1 MIDGLMHGFA
11 VLMTFQNLSLCLLGA
26 VLGTLVGVLPGL
38 GPATTIALLLPISLK
53 LDPTGAIILL
63 AGIYYGVAYGGTITS
78 VLMRI
83 PGEASSVVTCIDGY
97 AMARKGRAGAALGI
111 AAIGS
116 FIAGTVGVMGVM
128 LLSPPL
134 AEVVIAFGPWEY
146 AALMLA
152 GLSMIAFFAASGVAK
167 AALMALVGLFLGS
180 VGLDP
185 MAGTPRF
192 TFGIP
197 ALVDGINIAPLALGL
212 FGLSELLFLAL
223 GGDAKPEILR
233 VPSGVLGFMP
243 NRQEWRRSAG
253 PIARGSVLGF
263 LVGLLPG
270 GGAVLASFLSYA
282 IEKRLTKHP
291 DEFGHGAIE
300 GVAGPESAN
309 NSGTAGAFIPLLTLG
324 IPSNAVTA
332 LLLGALL
339 VHGVQPGPMILER
352 QPELYW
358 GVIASMYLG
367 NVILVVLNLPLVGL
381 FVRALEVPRRFMATA
396 ILLICV
402 IGTWSTGLNQADV
415 LLASVFGIVGFIL
428 RRAGFDLG
436 PLVLAYVLGPTL
448 ERSLRQALLISD
460 GDLTEV
466 AQHPIALAF
475 LVVAAAVLL
484 SGMIL
489 RRRPAVVQ
497 DGGS

>member
-1 MIDGLMHGFA
+1 
-11 VLMTFQNLSLCLLGA
+11 
-26 VLGTLVGVLPGL
+26 
-38 GPATTIALLLPISLK
+38 
-53 LDPTGAIILL
+53 
-63 AGIYYGVAYGGTITS
+63 
-78 VLMRI
+78 
-83 PGEASSVVTCIDGY
+83 
-97 AMARKGRAGAALGI
+97 
-111 AAIGS
+111 
-116 FIAGTVGVMGVM
+116 
-128 LLSPPL
+128 
-134 AEVVIAFGPWEY
+134 
-146 AALMLA
+146 
-152 GLSMIAFFAASGVAK
+152 
-167 AALMALVGLFLGS
+167 MALVGLFLGS

-192 TFGIP
+192 TFGVP

-223 GGDAKPEILR
+223 SGDGKPEILR
-233 VPSGVLGFMP
+233 APSGMLGFMP
-243 NRQEWRRSAG
+243 NRQEWKRSAW

-282 IEKRLTKHP
+282 VEKRLTKYPH
-291 DEFGHGAIE
+291 EFGKGAIE

-367 NVILVVLNLPLVGL
+367 NFILVVLNLPFVGL
-381 FVRALEVPRRFMATA
+381 FVRALEVPRRFMATS

-402 IGTWSTGLNQADV
+402 IGTWSTGLNHFDV
-415 LLASVFGIVGFIL
+415 LFAAIFGIVGFLL

-436 PLVLAYVLGPTL
+436 PLILAYVLGPTL

-460 GDLTEV
+460 GDLMDV
-466 AQHPIALAF
+466 VHHPIALAF
-475 LVVAAAVLL
+475 LIIAALVLL
-484 SGMIL
+484 SAVMM
-489 RRRPAVVQ
+489 RKRPAVVQ
-497 DGGS
+497 DSGS

>member
-1 MIDGLMHGFA
+1 MLDGLLQGFT
-11 VLMTFQNLSLCLLGA
+11 VLLGWQNLSLCVLGA

-38 GPATTIALLLPISLK
+38 GPATTIVLLLPISLK
-53 LDPTGAIILL
+53 LDATGAIILL
-63 AGIYYGVAYGGTITS
+63 AGIYYGVSYGGTITS

-83 PGEASSVVTCIDGY
+83 PGEASSVVTCIDGH

-116 FIAGTVGVMGVM
+116 FVASTFGILGVT

-134 AEVVIAFGPWEY
+134 AELVIAFGPWEY
-146 AALMLA
+146 SALMLA
-152 GLSMIAFFAASGVAK
+152 GLSLVAFFAAGGVAK
-167 AALMALVGLFLGS
+167 ALLMALVGLFLGA

-185 MAGTPRF
+185 ITGTPRF
-192 TFGIP
+192 TFGLP
-197 ALVDGINIAPLALGL
+197 ALVDGINITPLALGL
-212 FGLSELLFLAL
+212 FGLSKLLFLAL
-223 GGDAKPEILR
+223 SKTGRPEIMR
-233 VPSGVLGFMP
+233 PPSTLLGFLP
-243 NRQEWRRSAG
+243 NREEARRSVW

-282 IEKRLTKHP
+282 IEKRLTRYP
-291 DEFGHGAIE
+291 EQFGHGAVE
-300 GVAGPESAN
+300 GVAGPEAAN
-309 NSGTAGAFIPLLTLG
+309 NSGTAGAFVPLLTLG
-324 IPSNAVTA
+324 LPSNAVTA

-367 NVILVVLNLPLVGL
+367 NVILLVLNLPFVGL
-381 FVRALEVPRRFMATA
+381 FVRALEIPRHFLAPG
-396 ILLICV
+396 ILMICV
-402 IGTWSTGLNQADV
+402 IGTWSIGLNAFDV
-415 LLASVFGIVGFIL
+415 TLAVGFGLLGFVL
-428 RRAGFDLG
+428 RRGGFDLG

-460 GDLTEV
+460 GDLTELLG
-466 AQHPIALAF
+466 HPIALGF
-475 LVVAAAVLL
+475 VATAALILL
-484 SGMIL
+484 ATGLL
-489 RRRPAVVQ
+489 RRRPAVAQ
-497 DGGS
+497 D

>member
-1 MIDGLMHGFA
+1 MAQGLLQGFA
-11 VLMTFQNLSLCLLGA
+11 VLLTVQNLSLCFLGA

-83 PGEASSVVTCIDGY
+83 PGEASSVVTCIDGH
-97 AMARKGRAGAALGI
+97 AMARNGRAGAALGI

-116 FIAGTVGVMGVM
+116 FIAGTFGVLGIM

-134 AEVVIAFGPWEY
+134 AEIVIAFGPWEY

-152 GLSMIAFFAASGVAK
+152 GLSLIAFFAASGIAK
-167 AALMALVGLFLGS
+167 ATLMALLGLLLGA

-185 MAGTPRF
+185 LTGTPRF

-197 ALVDGINIAPLALGL
+197 ALVDGVNIAPLALGL

-223 GGDAKPEILR
+223 GKDEKPELLR
-233 VPSGVLGFMP
+233 PPSTLLGFLP
-243 NRQEWRRSAG
+243 NREEARRSVM

-282 IEKRLTKHP
+282 VERRLARHP
-291 DEFGHGAIE
+291 EEFGHGAVE
-300 GVAGPESAN
+300 GVAGPEAAN

-324 IPSNAVTA
+324 IPANAVTA

-339 VHGVQPGPMILER
+339 IHGVQPGPMILER

-367 NVILVVLNLPLVGL
+367 NVLLLVLNLPFVGL
-381 FVRALEVPRRFMATA
+381 FVRALEVPRRFMATT
-396 ILLICV
+396 ILMICV
-402 IGTWSTGLNQADV
+402 IGTWSVGLNQFDV
-415 LLASVFGIVGFIL
+415 LLAAVFGLVGFGL

-436 PLVLAYVLGPTL
+436 PLVLAYVLGPTF
-448 ERSLRQALLISD
+448 ERSLRQALLIAD
-460 GDLTEV
+460 GDLTTLAE
-466 AQHPIALAF
+466 HPIALG
-475 LVVAAAVLL
+475 LILLAVLTL
-484 SGMIL
+484 ASGLVI
-489 RRRPAVVQ
+489 RKPAALQEAVT
-497 DGGS
+497 

>member
-1 MIDGLMHGFA
+1 MTDGLLHGFA
-11 VLMTFQNLSLCLLGA
+11 VLATVQNLALCLLGA

-38 GPATTIALLLPISLK
+38 GSATTIALLLPITLK

-63 AGIYYGVAYGGTITS
+63 SGIYYGVSYGGTITS

-83 PGEASSVVTCIDGY
+83 PGEASSIVTCFDGH
-97 AMARKGRAGAALGI
+97 AMAKNGRAGAALGV

-116 FIAGTVGVMGVM
+116 FIAGTFGILGIM

-134 AEVVIAFGPWEY
+134 AEIVIAFGPWEY

-152 GLSMIAFFAASGVAK
+152 SLSLIAFFAASGVAR
-167 AALMALVGLFLGS
+167 ACLMAMIGLFLGL

-185 MAGTPRF
+185 ITGASRF
-192 TFGIP
+192 TFGMP
-197 ALVDGINIAPLALGL
+197 ALLDGINIAPLALGL

-223 GGDAKPEILR
+223 SKGTTPEIMR
-233 VPSGVLGFMP
+233 PPSTLMGFMP
-243 NRQEWRRSAG
+243 NREEARRSIM
-253 PIARGSVLGF
+253 PVARGSVLGF

-282 IEKRLTKHP
+282 VERRLSRRP
-291 DEFGHGAIE
+291 EEFGKGAVE
-300 GVAGPESAN
+300 GVAGPEAAN

-358 GVIASMYLG
+358 GVIASMYVG
-367 NVILVVLNLPLVGL
+367 NVLLLILNLPFVGL
-381 FVRALEVPRRFMATA
+381 FVRALEVPRRFMATL
-396 ILLICV
+396 ILLICM
-402 IGTWSTGLNQADV
+402 IGTWSVGMAYFDMLMA
-415 LLASVFGIVGFIL
+415 AVFGLVGFAL
-428 RRAGFDLG
+428 RRSGFDLG
-436 PLVLAYVLGPTL
+436 PLILAYVLGPTF

-460 GDLTEV
+460 GDITVLT
-466 AQHPIALAF
+466 QHPIALG
-475 LVVAAAVLL
+475 LVAAAIVTLL
-484 SGMIL
+484 GGFFFQK
-489 RRRPAVVQ
+489 RPVVQ
-497 DGGS
+497 D

>member
-1 MIDGLMHGFA
+1 MTDGLLHGFA
-11 VLMTFQNLSLCLLGA
+11 VLATVQNLGLCLLGA

-38 GPATTIALLLPISLK
+38 GSATTIALLLPITLK

-63 AGIYYGVAYGGTITS
+63 SGIYYGVSYGGTITS

-83 PGEASSVVTCIDGY
+83 PGEASSIVTCFDGH
-97 AMARKGRAGAALGI
+97 AMAKNGRAGAALGV

-116 FIAGTVGVMGVM
+116 FIAGTFGILGIM

-134 AEVVIAFGPWEY
+134 AEIVIAFGPWEY

-152 GLSMIAFFAASGVAK
+152 SLSLIAFFAASGVAR
-167 AALMALVGLFLGS
+167 ACLMAMIGLFLGL

-185 MAGTPRF
+185 ITGASRF
-192 TFGIP
+192 TFGMP
-197 ALVDGINIAPLALGL
+197 ALLDGINIAPLALGL

-223 GGDAKPEILR
+223 SKGTTPEIMR
-233 VPSGVLGFMP
+233 PPSTLMGFMP
-243 NRQEWRRSAG
+243 NREEARRSIM
-253 PIARGSVLGF
+253 PVARGSVLGF

-282 IEKRLTKHP
+282 VERRLSRRP
-291 DEFGHGAIE
+291 EEFGKGAVE
-300 GVAGPESAN
+300 GVAGPEAAN

-358 GVIASMYLG
+358 GVIASMYVG
-367 NVILVVLNLPLVGL
+367 NVLLLILNLPFVGL
-381 FVRALEVPRRFMATA
+381 FVRALEVPRRFMATL
-396 ILLICV
+396 ILLICM
-402 IGTWSTGLNQADV
+402 IGTWSVGMAYFDMLMA
-415 LLASVFGIVGFIL
+415 AVFGLVGFAL
-428 RRAGFDLG
+428 RRSGFDLG
-436 PLVLAYVLGPTL
+436 PLILAYVLGPTF

-460 GDLTEV
+460 GDITVLT
-466 AQHPIALAF
+466 QHPIALG
-475 LVVAAAVLL
+475 LVAAAIVTLL
-484 SGMIL
+484 GGFFFQK
-489 RRRPAVVQ
+489 RPVVQ
-497 DGGS
+497 D

>member
-1 MIDGLMHGFA
+1 MMEGLLHGFA
-11 VLMTFQNLSLCLLGA
+11 VLMTVQNVTLCILGA

-83 PGEASSVVTCIDGY
+83 PGEASSVVTCIDGH
-97 AMARKGRAGAALGI
+97 AMAKRGRAGAALGI

-116 FIAGTVGVMGVM
+116 FIAGTFGILGVM

-134 AEVVIAFGPWEY
+134 AEIVIAFGPWEY

-152 GLSMIAFFAASGVAK
+152 GLSLIAFFAASGIAK
-167 AALMALVGLFLGS
+167 AALMAFLGLFLGL

-185 MAGTPRF
+185 ISGTPRF
-192 TFGIP
+192 TFGVP
-197 ALVDGINIAPLALGL
+197 ALVDGVNIAPLALGL

-223 GGDAKPEILR
+223 SKDAKPEILR
-233 VPSGVLGFMP
+233 PPSTMLGFMP
-243 NRQEWRRSAG
+243 NREEWKRSAA

-263 LVGLLPG
+263 FVGLLPG

-282 IEKRLTKHP
+282 VEKRLTRHP
-291 DEFGHGAIE
+291 DEFGKGAIE

-324 IPSNAVTA
+324 IPANAVTA

-358 GVIASMYLG
+358 GVIASMYFG
-367 NVILVVLNLPLVGL
+367 NFILLVLNLPFVGL
-381 FVRALEVPRRFMATA
+381 FVRALEVPRRYMATA
-396 ILLICV
+396 ILLICA
-402 IGTWSTGLNQADV
+402 IGTWSVGLNHFDV
-415 LLASVFGIVGFIL
+415 LMAVVFGFVGFAL
-428 RRAGFDLG
+428 RRGGFDLG

-448 ERSLRQALLISD
+448 ERSLRQALLIAD
-460 GDLTEV
+460 GDVTEV
-466 AQHPIALAF
+466 VNHPIALGF
-475 LVVAAAVLL
+475 LAAAALILL
-484 SGMIL
+484 SGMVM

>member
-1 MIDGLMHGFA
+1 MMDGLIQGFG
-11 VLMTFQNLSLCLLGA
+11 VLLTAQNIGLCVLGA

-83 PGEASSVVTCIDGY
+83 PGEASSVVTCLDGH
-97 AMARKGRAGAALGI
+97 AMARNGRAGAALGI

-116 FIAGTVGVMGVM
+116 FIAGTFGILGVM

-134 AEVVIAFGPWEY
+134 AELVIAFGPWEY

-152 GLSMIAFFAASGVAK
+152 GLSLIAFFAASGVAK
-167 AALMALVGLFLGS
+167 AALMALFGLFLGL

-185 MAGTPRF
+185 ISGTPRF
-192 TFGIP
+192 TFGVP

-223 GGDAKPEILR
+223 AKDRQADILR
-233 VPSGVLGFMP
+233 PPSTLMGFMP
-243 NRQEWRRSAG
+243 NREEWRRSAA

-263 LVGLLPG
+263 LIGLLPG
-270 GGAVLASFLSYA
+270 GGAVLASFLSYGV
-282 IEKRLTKHP
+282 EKRLSKRP
-291 DEFGHGAIE
+291 EQFGKGAIE

-324 IPSNAVTA
+324 IPANAVTA

-339 VHGVQPGPMILER
+339 VHGVQPGPMIMER
-352 QPELYW
+352 QPDLYW
-358 GVIASMYLG
+358 GVIASMYMG
-367 NVILVVLNLPLVGL
+367 NVILLILNLPFVGL

-396 ILLICV
+396 ILLVCV
-402 IGTWSTGLNQADV
+402 IGTWSTGLNSFDV
-415 LLASVFGIVGFIL
+415 LLAVIFGFIGFVL
-428 RRAGFDLG
+428 RRGGFDLG

-448 ERSLRQALLISD
+448 ERSLRQGLLIAD
-460 GDLTEV
+460 GDLTEIV
-466 AQHPIALAF
+466 NHPIALGF
-475 LVVAAAVLL
+475 LAVALLVLL
-484 SGMIL
+484 SGVVF

>member
-1 MIDGLMHGFA
+1 MMDGLIQGFG
-11 VLMTFQNLSLCLLGA
+11 VLMTFQNLSLCLVGA
-26 VLGTLVGVLPGL
+26 LLGTLVGVLPGL

-97 AMARKGRAGAALGI
+97 AMAKKGRAGAALGI

-116 FIAGTVGVMGVM
+116 FVAGTFGIIGVMV
-128 LLSPPL
+128 LSPPL

-152 GLSMIAFFAASGVAK
+152 GLSLIAFFAASGIAK

-185 MAGTPRF
+185 ISGTPRF
-192 TFGIP
+192 TFGVP

-223 GGDAKPEILR
+223 GKDQKPEILR
-233 VPSGVLGFMP
+233 PPSTLLGFMP
-243 NRQEWRRSAG
+243 NKQEWKRSAA

-263 LVGLLPG
+263 FVGLLPG

-291 DEFGHGAIE
+291 EEFGHGAIE

-339 VHGVQPGPMILER
+339 IHGVQPGPMILER

-367 NVILVVLNLPLVGL
+367 NVILLVLNLPFVGL
-381 FVRALEVPRRFMATA
+381 FVRALEVPRRYMATA
-396 ILLICV
+396 ILLICA
-402 IGTWSTGLNQADV
+402 IGTWSTGLNHFDV
-415 LLASVFGIVGFIL
+415 LLAAAFGFVGFVL
-428 RRAGFDLG
+428 RRGGFDLG
-436 PLVLAYVLGPTL
+436 PLVLAYVLGPTF

-466 AQHPIALAF
+466 VQHPIALGF
-475 LVVAAAVLL
+475 LLVAVLTLL
-484 SGMIL
+484 SGIVL

>member
-1 MIDGLMHGFA
+1 MIDGLLQGFT
-11 VLMTFQNLSLCLLGA
+11 VLLTFQNLSLCLLGA

-97 AMARKGRAGAALGI
+97 AMAKNGRAGAALGI

-116 FIAGTVGVMGVM
+116 FIAGTFGVLGVM

-134 AEVVIAFGPWEY
+134 AEIVIAFGPWEY

-152 GLSMIAFFAASGVAK
+152 GLSLIAFFAASGVAK

-185 MAGTPRF
+185 IAGTPRF
-192 TFGIP
+192 TFGLP

-223 GGDAKPEILR
+223 GGDKKPEILR
-233 VPSGVLGFMP
+233 APSGLLGFMP
-243 NRQEWRRSAG
+243 NKREWARSAG

-263 LVGLLPG
+263 FVGLLPG

-282 IEKRLTKHP
+282 IEKRLTKYP
-291 DEFGHGAIE
+291 DEFGKGAIE

-367 NVILVVLNLPLVGL
+367 NFILIVLNLPFIGL

-402 IGTWSTGLNQADV
+402 IGTWSTGLNHFDV
-415 LLASVFGIVGFIL
+415 LLAAIFGILGFLL

-460 GDLTEV
+460 GDLTGVVE
-466 AQHPIALAF
+466 HPIALAF
-475 LVVAAAVLL
+475 LIVAALVLL
-484 SGMIL
+484 SGTVM
-489 RRRPAVVQ
+489 RKRPAIVQ